1 LRIIPHT
8 DKMIRDAHNRAF
20 RLGSLNNSIL
30 KGRGNASGYM
40 GEEALAAYL
49 GAKIVS
55 DEQYDYDLVV
65 GGRNV
70 EVKTKQRTVPPKGEY
85 DVSIAATS
93 RHQKPDLYAFI
104 SLEFKS
110 SDNTS
115 GPLAYQDLEYVWLLG
130 YKRPEDYF
138 RDAELW
144 MPGDMDSNGFQTH
157 REMFNLPVYK
167 LDRPPSVAILPA
179 ESLYESYGKQV
190 GFWGGQ

>member
-138 RDAELW
+138 RDAECREIW
-144 MPGDMDSNGFQTH
+144 IQMGFRHTEKCSTFRFISWIGH
-157 REMFNLPVYK
+157 RVW
-167 LDRPPSVAILPA
+167 PSFQRNPCM
-179 ESLYESYGKQV
+179 SLTANR
-190 GFWGGQ
+190 

>member
-1 LRIIPHT
+1 
-8 DKMIRDAHNRAF
+8 MIRDAHNRAEH
-20 RLGSLNNSIL
+20 LGALNNSIL
-30 KGRGNASGYM
+30 EGRGNASGYM

-55 DEQYDYDLVV
+55 DEQYGYDLVV
-65 GGRNV
+65 GGRNL
-70 EVKTKQRTVPPKGEY
+70 EVKTKQRTVPPKDDY

-93 RHQKPDLYAFI
+93 RHQKPDLYAFL
-104 SLEFKS
+104 SLQF
-110 SDNTS
+110 DRS
-115 GPLAYQDLEYVWLLG
+115 GSVDGKRRYGGLENIWLLG

-144 MPGDMDSNGFQTH
+144 MPGDVDPHNNFETH
-157 REMFNLPVYK
+157 RQMYNLPVYK